1 MCALPA
7 NCLSLFDHFVELVLK
22 ELGNNLRADKIYLN
36 GTEITRLF
44 DQIDFGIHITSYCM
58 KSGQ

>member
-1 MCALPA
+1 M
-7 NCLSLFDHFVELVLK
+7 NYKLFDHFVELVLK

-58 KSGQ
+58 KSGK